1 MSFIDGTAV
10 NVALPRIQADLNATL
25 IQMQWVVE
33 AYALFLASL
42 LLVGGSLGDRLG
54 RRRIF
59 ATGIVVFTI
68 ASLWCGLSPNTT
80 QLIAAR
86 AVQGI
91 GGALLVPGSLAIISA
106 SFSDEARGKAIGAW
120 SGFTAITAAVGP
132 VLGGYLAET
141 LSWRW
146 IFFIN
151 LPLAIVVLAI
161 VLTRVPESRNTLAR
175 GRMDWLGASLSVVGL
190 GGLVFGLLES
200 GGRGFGHPAVLA
212 ALSVGGLGIMLFLV
226 VQSKVSSPMM
236 PLWIYRSRNFTG
248 ATLLTLFLYA
258 GLGGSLFFFS
268 FNLIQ
273 VQGYSATAAGAAW
286 LPFIAIIAALSR
298 WAGGLITRCGARLP
312 LAAGPAVA
320 AGGFGLLALPGI
332 GGSYW
337 TSYFPA
343 IALLG
348 LGMAITI
355 APLVAVVMGSV
366 GPGQAGVASGVNN
379 AISRTASLLAIA
391 ALGVVALT
399 VFNASLDRKL
409 EQAGVPAP
417 VVLALESE
425 RVKLAGAQVPQGVA
439 PELRASIERAID
451 EAFISGFRVVMLI
464 AVGLALA
471 SSAVALVMVESRHT
485 IEARAG

>member
-54 RRRIF
+54 RKRIF
-59 ATGIVVFTI
+59 ATGIVVFTM

-161 VLTRVPESRNTLAR
+161 VLSRVPESRNTLAQ

-212 ALSVGGLGIMLFLV
+212 ALSAGGLGIVLFLV

-343 IALLG
+343 LALLG

-391 ALGVVALT
+391 VLGVVALT

-409 EQAGVPAP
+409 EQAGVPTP

-425 RVKLAGAQVPQGVA
+425 RVKLAGAQAPQDAA
-439 PELRASIERAID
+439 PELRASVERAID

>member
-54 RRRIF
+54 RKRIF
-59 ATGIVVFTI
+59 ATGIVVFTV

-132 VLGGYLAET
+132 VLGGFLAET

-161 VLTRVPESRNTLAR
+161 VLSRVPESRNTLAQ

-212 ALSVGGLGIMLFLV
+212 ALSTGGLGIVLFLV

-343 IALLG
+343 LALLG

-379 AISRTASLLAIA
+379 AISRAASLLAIA
-391 ALGVVALT
+391 VLGVVALT

-425 RVKLAGAQVPQGVA
+425 RVKLAGAQVPQDAA
-439 PELRASIERAID
+439 PELRASVERAID